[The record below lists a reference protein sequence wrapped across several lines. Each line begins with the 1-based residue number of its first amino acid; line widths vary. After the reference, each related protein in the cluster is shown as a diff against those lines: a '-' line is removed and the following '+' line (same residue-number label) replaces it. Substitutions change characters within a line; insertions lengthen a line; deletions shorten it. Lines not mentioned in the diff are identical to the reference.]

1 MEIVPEVFI
10 PKGLLCSRGGGGI
23 GPEGPGSGETSGLPK
38 WFFGV
43 FFFFTEKICVLFV
56 QLKIHQD
63 KKQQQQQ
70 RNFAFLEVNGGL
82 ISRKVKANLDKTE
95 TLPDTK
101 M

>member
-10 PKGLLCSRGGGGI
+10 PKGLLCSRGGDGI

-43 FFFFTEKICVLFV
+43 FFFLTEKMCVLFV

-63 KKQQQQQ
+63 KKKKRR
-70 RNFAFLEVNGGL
+70 RNFALLEVNGGL
-82 ISRKVKANLDKTE
+82 ISGKVKANLDKTV

-101 M
+101 I